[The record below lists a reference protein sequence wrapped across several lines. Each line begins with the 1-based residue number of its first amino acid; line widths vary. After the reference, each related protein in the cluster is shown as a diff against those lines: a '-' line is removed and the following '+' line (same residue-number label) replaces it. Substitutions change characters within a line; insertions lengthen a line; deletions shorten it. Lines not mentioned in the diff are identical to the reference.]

1 MKISI
6 GMLAYNEA
14 SGIRDTLESFLQQSI
29 FRSTDPAYE
38 IEIIAVPNGCRDQT
52 AAIMRETFDRLINPI
67 DYPQV
72 SWQVHE
78 LARPGKSNAWNHYV
92 HQFSD
97 PQAEYFFLVDA
108 DILFPDHHTLLPLL
122 NLLEQDPTVDVAV
135 DQPVKD
141 VVLKPR
147 KNLIDHLS
155 TVISQLSG
163 SSGAAWLCGQLY
175 CVRAAALRQIY
186 IPAELP
192 AQDAFLYEMLT
203 TQCLTT
209 PQQRDRIARVPDTLH
224 IFEAYTHPQ
233 KLLKHERLMLI
244 AKITNALVFEQLH
257 GVLHQATD
265 RQSAA
270 ALCREWDQKNP
281 QWVKHLIRTKRRNQ
295 SGWLVPSAFWRR
307 RFINLGNKPL
317 FKQLWL
323 FPLAIGAMLVD
334 LFVLYDANR
343 ELAKID

>member
-29 FRSTDPAYE
+29 FRSIDPSDE

-52 AAIMRETFDRLINPI
+52 AAIMRETFDRLINPT

-72 SWQVHE
+72 TWQVHE
-78 LARPGKSNAWNHYV
+78 LTRPGKSNAWNHYV

-141 VVLKPR
+141 VVLKPH
-147 KNLIDHLS
+147 KNLMDRLS

-203 TQCLTT
+203 TKCLTT

-257 GVLHQATD
+257 GVLRQATD

-317 FKQLWL
+317 FKRLYL

>member
-14 SGIRDTLESFLQQSI
+14 SGIRNTLESFLQQSI
-29 FRSTDPAYE
+29 FRSPTRSFE
-38 IEIIAVPNGCRDQT
+38 IEIIAVPNGCQDQT
-52 AAIMRETFDRLINPI
+52 AAIMRETLGQMINPT
-67 DYPQV
+67 DYPNV

-97 PQAEYFFLVDA
+97 PQAEYLFLVDA
-108 DILFPDHHTLLPLL
+108 DILFPDQHTLLPLL
-122 NLLEQDPTVDVAV
+122 DLLERQPTVGVAV

-141 VVLKPR
+141 VVLKPH
-147 KNLIDHLS
+147 KNLIEHLS
-155 TVISQLSG
+155 TVVSQLSG

-175 CVRAAALRQIY
+175 CARAKLLRQIY

-203 TQCLTT
+203 TNCLTA
-209 PQQRDRIARVPDTLH
+209 PQQRDRIARAPDTLH
-224 IFEAYTHPQ
+224 VFEAYTHPQ

-257 GVLHQATD
+257 GVLDQGLQ

-270 ALCREWDQKNP
+270 ALCREWDQQNP
-281 QWVKHLIRTKRRNQ
+281 QWVKHLIRTQRRNQ
-295 SGWLVPSAFWRR
+295 SGWFVPSAFWRR
-307 RFINLGNKPL
+307 RFINLSHKSW
-317 FKQLWL
+317 FKRLYL
-323 FPLAIGAMLVD
+323 FPLALGAMLVD
-334 LFVLYDANR
+334 LFVLYTANR

>member
-14 SGIRDTLESFLQQSI
+14 SGIRNTLESLLQQSI
-29 FRSTDPAYE
+29 FRSAPADLE
-38 IEIIAVPNGCRDQT
+38 IEIIAVPNGCRDAT
-52 AAIMRETFDRLINPI
+52 AAIMHETLSQMINPT

-72 SWQVHE
+72 QWQVHE
-78 LARPGKSNAWNHYV
+78 LTRPGKSNAWNHYV
-92 HQFSD
+92 HQLSD
-97 PQAEYFFLVDA
+97 PEAEYLFLVDA

-122 NLLEQDPTVDVAV
+122 HLLFQQPAVGVAV

-141 VVLKPR
+141 LALKPH
-147 KNLIDHLS
+147 KTLIEHLS
-155 TVISQLSG
+155 TVVSQLSG

-175 CVRAAALRQIY
+175 CARAQLLRQIY
-186 IPAELP
+186 IPAALP

-203 TQCLTT
+203 TSCLTA
-209 PQQRDRIARVPDTLH
+209 PQQRDRIARAPDTLH

-244 AKITNALVFEQLH
+244 AKITNALVFEQLQS
-257 GVLHQATD
+257 VLRHSTG

-281 QWVKHLIRTKRRNQ
+281 QWVKHLIRRKRQNQ
-295 SGWLVPSAFWRR
+295 SGWLVPSEFWRR
-307 RFINLGNKPL
+307 RFINLHHKSL
-317 FKQLWL
+317 FKRLYL
-323 FPLAIGAMLVD
+323 LPLAVMAMCVD
-334 LFVLYDANR
+334 LFVLYTANR
-343 ELAKID
+343 ELAKPD